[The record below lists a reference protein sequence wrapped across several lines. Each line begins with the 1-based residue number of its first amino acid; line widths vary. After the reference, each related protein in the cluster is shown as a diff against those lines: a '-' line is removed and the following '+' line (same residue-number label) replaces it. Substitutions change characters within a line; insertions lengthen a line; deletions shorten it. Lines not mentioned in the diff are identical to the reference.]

1 MLVIGHD
8 VTPETVLVQAG
19 TLGLWAAER
28 GVRIVPGVAG
38 THLPDPSGFDAVA
51 VLGSAEG
58 AWDDSVPW
66 LADEIAYL
74 QRVIEA
80 DVPILGICFGGQLL
94 ARVLGGTAH
103 RADGHHENGWRTIS
117 SYDPDVIV
125 EGPWM
130 EFHFDTF
137 TAPPTSEVL
146 ARSER
151 CDQAFRQDRHLGVQ
165 FHPEITPAEFETWV
179 ARWTGTSIEDSF
191 DELGISTD
199 GLRAETAERQEASR
213 VASWRLFDD
222 FGRRAGLLR
231 QVAGA
236 TA

>member
-8 VTPETVLVQAG
+8 VTPETVPVQAG
-19 TLGLWAAER
+19 TLGAWAAER
-28 GVRIVPGVAG
+28 GVRIEPGVAG
-38 THLPDPSGFDAVA
+38 TDLPAPSGFDAVA

-58 AWDDSVPW
+58 AWDDGVPW

-74 QRVIEA
+74 RRVIDA
-80 DVPILGICFGGQLL
+80 GVPILGICFGGQLL
-94 ARVLGGTAH
+94 ARVLGGAAH
-103 RADGHHENGWRTIS
+103 RADGHHENGWRTITS
-117 SYDPDVIV
+117 SEPDVIV

-137 TAPPTSEVL
+137 TAPPTSVVI

-151 CDQAFRQDRHLGVQ
+151 CVQAFRQDHHLGVQ

-191 DELGISTD
+191 DELGISTE
-199 GLRAETAERQEASR
+199 GLRAETAERAEASR

-222 FGRRAGLLR
+222 FGRRVGLLH
-231 QVAGA
+231 QEAGA
-236 TA
+236 A